1 MPEMLIASQRFFA
14 ISALTHCDS
23 SKRIGAILPSKALIF
38 ILKFRTLTPLVL
50 VRIQVP
56 QPTIFTRY
64 VNDLVGF
71 LLPETSPFRVASVR
85 DKFR

>member
-1 MPEMLIASQRFFA
+1 MKSAKLEGRTADDFKKPSEIRFSGDEVE
-14 ISALTHCDS
+14 IEQ
-23 SKRIGAILPSKALIF
+23 
-38 ILKFRTLTPLVL
+38 RTLTPLVL

-56 QPTIFTRY
+56 QPTVFTRY

-71 LLPETSPFRVASVR
+71 LLPETYPFRVASVR